1 MFVSIANHINQ
12 QGKRAS
18 NISVPGNF
26 ISQYADHLNIVLI
39 RAHELPEN
47 HGFL

>member
-1 MFVSIANHINQ
+1 MFVSVANHINQ
-12 QGKRAS
+12 QGKKAS

-26 ISQYADHLNIVLI
+26 IFQCADHLKIVLI

-47 HGFL
+47 HAFR